1 MASTDH
7 RHHAAAAST
16 HAVAKRALVETISND
31 TAVGA
36 DCPLEHDR
44 IGQKRRPDPRR
55 RHWPELVETSSRQ
68 PSARPAPRRLPLR
81 LRDQPRPRHSTT
93 LLVWTRRESYE
104 PVEETADASGSSRRS
119 GSAPQAEIRRA
130 RPSGR
135 SVPYPVRTRSVA
147 HASQRLQPKRHELVS
162 NESAW
167 QELEA
172 RGATMASVPF
182 SGRADR
188 GGRVDRMCSIEST
201 GASWWM
207 SSDGPPHVVVSAI
220 AAYLADKLASPP

>member
-16 HAVAKRALVETISND
+16 HAVAKRALVETIRND

-36 DCPLEHDR
+36 DCPLEYDR

-93 LLVWTRRESYE
+93 LLVWTKSTTPTSRCVDSSAS
-104 PVEETADASGSSRRS
+104 PASGSRIRSRACRTLA
-119 GSAPQAEIRRA
+119 GTQARALPPRQQCGRGDPRFRMGRGACVSATVTRLL
-130 RPSGR
+130 
-135 SVPYPVRTRSVA
+135 PVSDI
-147 HASQRLQPKRHELVS
+147 S
-162 NESAW
+162 
-167 QELEA
+167 EA
-172 RGATMASVPF
+172 RASTDDP
-182 SGRADR
+182 RL
-188 GGRVDRMCSIEST
+188 
-201 GASWWM
+201 
-207 SSDGPPHVVVSAI
+207 P
-220 AAYLADKLASPP
+220 